1 MKLKTLQFGEIEFS
15 DDLIIEF
22 KDGIL
27 GFEDLKRYV
36 MITEEEGIFY
46 WLTAVDEPE
55 IVFPLFPISSLKED
69 YPQKDDYEVFGIV
82 RLAKEPEDIT
92 INLKAPIYINQAGKS
107 GFQKILDTEKYPVDY
122 NLFVEK
128 TEE

>member
-27 GFEDLKRYV
+27 GFEDLKKYV

-55 IVFPLFPISSLKED
+55 IVFPLFPISSLKEE
-69 YPQKDDYEVFGIV
+69 YPQKDGYEVFGIV
-82 RLAKEPEDIT
+82 RLAKEPSDIT
-92 INLKAPIYINQAGKS
+92 INLKAPIYINQSEKTGY
-107 GFQKILDTEKYPVDY
+107 QKILDTEKYPVDY